1 VSIINTKSDFYILMI
16 TILTIVTLYLTFVRK
31 QVALNFFY
39 SIRTK
44 NSITQQFTQILTRER
59 EKNTHIHTHTHTHVH
74 TCKYTRIY
82 GYHFLPII
90 T

>member
-1 VSIINTKSDFYILMI
+1 MI
-16 TILTIVTLYLTFVRK
+16 TILTIVTLYLTFMRK
-31 QVALNFFY
+31 QVAINFFY

-44 NSITQQFTQILTRER
+44 NSITQQFTQILPRER
-59 EKNTHIHTHTHTHVH
+59 EKTHTHTYIH